1 MDIRPRRSLLYMPGT
16 NARAHEK
23 ARTLPADGLIFDLED
38 SVAPEEKQNARDRIS
53 ETVKGGG
60 FGARE
65 IAARIN
71 GLESTFWR
79 DDLAGL
85 AALPLDALVLPKV
98 SGAKDIAIVS
108 AAMRETGFTARTR
121 LWVMIETPRAV
132 LDIAAI
138 AACADDKTSPLS
150 LFILGTNDIARETHA
165 RMVKGRAPMLSWI
178 SQCVLAARAY
188 GLSIL
193 DSVYN
198 DIKDIEGFRAEC
210 EQGRD
215 LGMDGKT
222 LIHPG
227 QIAPANEIFAPP
239 AHEIEDA
246 QKIVAAFELPENA
259 AKGVINLGG
268 RMVERLHLEMARRIL
283 SVAAAISSAASSAG

>member
-1 MDIRPRRSLLYMPGT
+1 MNLRPRRSLLYMPGI

-23 ARTLPADGLIFDLED
+23 ARSLPADGVIFDLED
-38 SVAPEEKQNARDRIS
+38 SVASEEKANARARIA
-53 ETVKGGG
+53 ETVRAGG
-60 FGARE
+60 FGDRE

-71 GLESTFWR
+71 GLESAFWR
-79 DDLAGL
+79 DDIATLAQ
-85 AALPLDALVLPKV
+85 LPLDAIVAPKIT
-98 SGAKDIAIVS
+98 SAGDIATLS
-108 AAMRETGFTARTR
+108 AAMQEAGFGSRTR

-138 AACADDKTSPLS
+138 AAVASDRNSPLA

-165 RMVKGRAPMLSWI
+165 RMVKGRGPMLSWI

-198 DIKDIEGFRAEC
+198 DIKDLEGLRSEC

-222 LIHPG
+222 VIHPA
-227 QIAPANEIFAPP
+227 QIAIANEVFAPP
-239 AHEIEDA
+239 QSEVDEA
-246 QKIVAAFELPENA
+246 QKIAAAFALPENA
-259 AKGVINLGG
+259 TKGVINLDG
-268 RMVERLHLEMARRIL
+268 RMVERLHLEMAQRTL
-283 SVAAAISSAASSAG
+283 AIAQAIARNSGS

>member
-1 MDIRPRRSLLYMPGT
+1 MDLRPRRSLLYMPGI

-38 SVAPEEKQNARDRIS
+38 SVAPEEKANARARIT
-53 ETVKGGG
+53 ETVNAGG
-60 FGARE
+60 FGERE

-71 GLESTFWR
+71 GLESPFWR
-79 DDLAGL
+79 DDLAAL
-85 AALPLDALVLPKV
+85 AKLPLDAIVAPKIR
-98 SGAKDIAIVS
+98 GAQDIATLAV
-108 AAMRETGFTARTR
+108 AMAEAGFSPRTR
-121 LWVMIETPRAV
+121 LWAMIETPRAV
-132 LDIAAI
+132 LDIADI
-138 AACADDKTSPLS
+138 AASAEDASCPLA

-198 DIKDIEGFRAEC
+198 DIKDLDGLRAEC

-222 LIHPG
+222 VIHPA
-227 QIAPANEIFAPP
+227 QIAVANEVFAPP
-239 AHEIEDA
+239 AAEVEEA
-246 QKIVAAFELPENA
+246 RKIAAAFALPENA
-259 AKGVINLGG
+259 AKGVINLDG
-268 RMVERLHLEMARRIL
+268 RMVERLHLEMAQRTLAIADAIERRHPGQ
-283 SVAAAISSAASSAG
+283 A

>member
-1 MDIRPRRSLLYMPGT
+1 MDIRPRRSLLYMPGV

-38 SVAPEEKQNARDRIS
+38 SVAPEEKANARVRIA
-53 ETVKGGG
+53 ETLTAGG
-60 FGARE
+60 FGERE
-65 IAARIN
+65 IAVRIN
-71 GLESTFWR
+71 GLTSPYWQ
-79 DDLAGL
+79 DDIAALAK
-85 AALPLDALVLPKV
+85 LPLDAIVAPKIT
-98 SGAKDIAIVS
+98 GARDIETLG
-108 AAMRETGFTARTR
+108 AAMRKAGLSPRTR
-121 LWVMIETPRAV
+121 LWAMIETPRAV
-132 LDIAAI
+132 LDIAKI
-138 AACADDKTSPLS
+138 AATAEDASCPLT

-198 DIKDIEGFRAEC
+198 DIKDIEGLRAEC

-222 LIHPG
+222 VVHPA
-227 QIAPANEIFAPP
+227 QIPVANEVFAPP
-239 AHEIEDA
+239 ADEVEDA
-246 QKIVAAFELPENA
+246 RKIAAAFALPENA
-259 AKGVINLGG
+259 AKGVINLDG
-268 RMVERLHLEMARRIL
+268 RMVERLHLEMAQRTLAIADAI
-283 SVAAAISSAASSAG
+283 VARHPG

>member
-1 MDIRPRRSLLYMPGT
+1 MDIRPRRSLLYMPGI

-38 SVAPEEKQNARDRIS
+38 SVAPEEKQNARARIND
-53 ETVKGGG
+53 TVKAAG

-65 IAARIN
+65 IAVRIN
-71 GLESTFWR
+71 GLDSPFWR
-79 DDLAGL
+79 DDLASL
-85 AALPLDALVLPKV
+85 AKLPLDAIVLPKV
-98 SGAKDIAIVS
+98 SVATDIAKVS
-108 AAMRETGFTARTR
+108 AAMREAGVASSTR

-132 LDIAAI
+132 IDIASI
-138 AACADDKTSPLS
+138 AACAADGSSPLS

-165 RMVKGRAPMLSWI
+165 KMIKGRAPMLSWI

-198 DIKDIEGFRAEC
+198 DIRDIDGFRAEC

-222 LIHPG
+222 VIHPA
-227 QIAPANEIFAPP
+227 QIGPANEIFAPP
-239 AHEIEDA
+239 AQEIEDS
-246 QKIVAAFELPENA
+246 QKIVAAFELPETA
-259 AKGVINLGG
+259 AKGVINLEG

-283 SVAAAISSAASSAG
+283 SISAAISSAANSAR